1 MGTHPIFES
10 DFDCLTEKRMNRVA
24 VPGSCALLAAGIA
37 QRFWKKGWKDFGL
50 LFGIGSAVCCYFCIW
65 DLKRASD
72 PVYKKNLYNKRKE
85 AYSQSLCRPITEKL
99 LKPLVEKYGSLDI
112 LKHPMQ
118 GQQVMMQYIQK
129 GEMALQ
135 QGMEGEAINSFSM
148 AACISYIGQGVTKA
162 EQLLSTIS
170 NMIPQMGPVLNQ
182 EFSADKEAVD
192 EFMKTLPSPKPM
204 VSRENFFKNL
214 QAQAKKPEI
223 TEAEELD
230 EDSIDESDKEE
241 EKEKIVEMPEEDVEE
256 VKVAEPEAK
265 VMAEAPEVEDE
276 EPAEEP
282 ISTPEIITSQEV
294 TEANE
299 TPEAFSV
306 PVTEETS
313 NPSIEKEPAEETK
326 IEAVGDAEEVEE
338 DTDEEISEEKVRIQ
352 ETERVIQE
360 AEEVLEGGDEESEEE
375 EEIVETEQV
384 GDAPVIEKVTINQ
397 STPTQENEM
406 EDEELE

>member
-10 DFDCLTEKRMNRVA
+10 DFDCLTEERMNRVA

-37 QRFWKKGWKDFGL
+37 QRFWTKGWKDFGL
-50 LFGIGSAVCCYFCIW
+50 LFGVGSAVCCYFCIW
-65 DLKRASD
+65 DLRRASD
-72 PVYKKNLYNKRKE
+72 PVYKKNLYEKRKE

-135 QGMEGEAINSFSM
+135 QGMESEAINSFSM

-170 NMIPQMGPVLNQ
+170 NMIPQMGPILNQ

-192 EFMKTLPSPKPM
+192 EFLKTLPSPKPM

-241 EKEKIVEMPEEDVEE
+241 DNENAKIEEMPEEVVEE

-265 VMAEAPEVEDE
+265 VMATEDEEVVED

-282 ISTPEIITSQEV
+282 LSTPEIITSQEV

-299 TPEAFSV
+299 TPEAFSA
-306 PVTEETS
+306 PVTEESEQVEEVPEAPEEVQETKV
-313 NPSIEKEPAEETK
+313 EGVVEET
-326 IEAVGDAEEVEE
+326 IQQTEAQQIIQEVE
-338 DTDEEISEEKVRIQ
+338 D
-352 ETERVIQE
+352 
-360 AEEVLEGGDEESEEE
+360 VLEGGDENEEESEEE
-375 EEIVETEQV
+375 IVDTQKV
-384 GDAPVIEKVTINQ
+384 GDAPTIQKVTIN
-397 STPTQENEM
+397 PQENEM

>member
-10 DFDCLTEKRMNRVA
+10 DFDCLTEERMNRLA

-50 LFGIGSAVCCYFCIW
+50 LFGVGSAVCCYFCIW

-72 PVYKKNLYNKRKE
+72 PVYKNNLYEKRKE

-170 NMIPQMGPVLNQ
+170 NMIPQMGPILNQ

-192 EFMKTLPSPKPM
+192 EFLKT
-204 VSRENFFKNL
+204 R

-241 EKEKIVEMPEEDVEE
+241 DNEKVKIEEMPEEVVEE

-265 VMAEAPEVEDE
+265 VMSTEAEVED

-282 ISTPEIITSQEV
+282 LSTPEIITSQEV

-299 TPEAFSV
+299 TPEAFSA
-306 PVTEETS
+306 PITEESAVTEDVT
-313 NPSIEKEPAEETK
+313 
-326 IEAVGDAEEVEE
+326 EAIEEVEE
-338 DTDEEISEEKVRIQ
+338 TKVEEIFEEKIQ
-352 ETERVIQE
+352 QKEVED
-360 AEEVLEGGDEESEEE
+360 VLEGGDEDEEESED
-375 EEIVETEQV
+375 EIVETQQV
-384 GDAPVIEKVTINQ
+384 GDAPTIEKVTINPQ
-397 STPTQENEM
+397 QENEM

>member
-10 DFDCLTEKRMNRVA
+10 DFDCLTEERMNRVA

-37 QRFWKKGWKDFGL
+37 QRFWTKGWKDFGL
-50 LFGIGSAVCCYFCIW
+50 LFGVGSAVCCYFCIW
-65 DLKRASD
+65 DLRRASD
-72 PVYKKNLYNKRKE
+72 PVYKKNLYEKRKE

-99 LKPLVEKYGSLDI
+99 LKPLVGKYGSLDI

-170 NMIPQMGPVLNQ
+170 NMIPQMGPILNQ

-192 EFMKTLPSPKPM
+192 EFLKTLPSPKPM

-241 EKEKIVEMPEEDVEE
+241 DNEKVKIEEMPEEVAEE

-265 VMAEAPEVEDE
+265 VMSAEAEVTEDE
-276 EPAEEP
+276 PADEPL
-282 ISTPEIITSQEV
+282 STPEIITSQEV

-299 TPEAFSV
+299 TPDAFSA
-306 PVTEETS
+306 PVTEESAVT
-313 NPSIEKEPAEETK
+313 EEVTQATEVETK
-326 IEAVGDAEEVEE
+326 VEEVV
-338 DTDEEISEEKVRIQ
+338 EEKIKQTEAEQIIQ
-352 ETERVIQE
+352 EVED
-360 AEEVLEGGDEESEEE
+360 VLEGGDEDEEESED
-375 EEIVETEQV
+375 EIVATQQV
-384 GDAPVIEKVTINQ
+384 GGSPAIEKVTIN
-397 STPTQENEM
+397 PHQENEM

>member
-1 MGTHPIFES
+1 
-10 DFDCLTEKRMNRVA
+10 LA

-50 LFGIGSAVCCYFCIW
+50 LFGVGSAVCCYFCIW

-72 PVYKKNLYNKRKE
+72 PVYKKNLYEKRKE

-112 LKHPMQ
+112 LKNPMQ

-148 AACISYIGQGVTKA
+148 AACISYIGQGVAKA

-170 NMIPQMGPVLNQ
+170 NMIPQMGPILNQ

-192 EFMKTLPSPKPM
+192 EFLKTLPSPKPM

-241 EKEKIVEMPEEDVEE
+241 DNEKAKIEEMPEEVVEE

-265 VMAEAPEVEDE
+265 VMSTEAEVED

-282 ISTPEIITSQEV
+282 VSTPEIITSQEV

-299 TPEAFSV
+299 TPEAFSA
-306 PVTEETS
+306 PVTEES
-313 NPSIEKEPAEETK
+313 PEEVT
-326 IEAVGDAEEVEE
+326 EATEEVEE
-338 DTDEEISEEKVRIQ
+338 TKVEEIVEEKIQQTEAEQIIQ
-352 ETERVIQE
+352 EVED
-360 AEEVLEGGDEESEEE
+360 VLEGGDEDEEESED
-375 EEIVETEQV
+375 EIVATQQV
-384 GDAPVIEKVTINQ
+384 GDAPTIEKVTINPQ
-397 STPTQENEM
+397 QENEM